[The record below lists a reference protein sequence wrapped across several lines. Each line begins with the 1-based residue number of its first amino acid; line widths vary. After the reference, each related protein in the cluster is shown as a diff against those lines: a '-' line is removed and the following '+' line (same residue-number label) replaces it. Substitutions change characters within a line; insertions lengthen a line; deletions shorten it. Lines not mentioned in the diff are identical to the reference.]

1 MCRFKV
7 VVFVVAAVNG
17 VDVVVFDVIGVGG
30 GFKHRFGGLNS
41 VTRLGDF

>member
-30 GFKHRFGGLNS
+30 VIGIVVVGVQLLL
-41 VTRLGDF
+41 LGWC

>member
-1 MCRFKV
+1 MCRFKL

-30 GFKHRFGGLNS
+30 VIGIVVGGVVLL
-41 VTRLGDF
+41 LGWC

>member
-30 GFKHRFGGLNS
+30 VIGIVVGGVVLL
-41 VTRLGDF
+41 LGWC